1 MKRLIISLAISATT
15 LLHGCAPATTAL
27 KGETVRVPAYSTTKR
42 LRIYWVNEIDRT
54 TDTLF
59 KKSGWS
65 ALGELLIGKEPIRF
79 YRPHGVHV
87 DFRGRICVTD
97 PDAHRV
103 HLFDVQERGYRIIR
117 SDIQNA
123 FVSPIGVTSDEE
135 DNLYITDSANGELYR
150 YRITEN
156 RLEKLPTR
164 DLKRPTGIAF
174 DSFLNRLVVVDTQA
188 HQVVVLNTEGK
199 ELYRF
204 GSRGDHEGQFNYP
217 TDITINRS
225 GRILVNDALNS
236 RIQVFAP
243 DGKFLFAF
251 GAVGDSPGNF
261 ARAKGIA
268 SDSFGAMYVSDALTD
283 MIQVFD
289 YNGRHI
295 ASFGRSGSAP
305 GEFWMPIGLFVDQ
318 EDRLYAVDGYNRR
331 IQMFEGLSDAAQET
345 RSTAP

>member
-1 MKRLIISLAISATT
+1 MKRLVISLAISVTT
-15 LLHGCAPATTAL
+15 FLHGCAPASTAL
-27 KGETVRVPAYSTTKR
+27 KDGLVKIPAYSTTKK
-42 LRIYWVNEIDRT
+42 LRIYWMNEIDRT

-59 KKSGWS
+59 RRSGWS
-65 ALGELLIGKEPIRF
+65 ALGELITGKEPVRF

-87 DFRGRICVTD
+87 DFRGRICVSD

-103 HLFDVQERGYRIIR
+103 HLFDVQDRGYRVIR
-117 SDIQNA
+117 SDIQND

-135 DNLYITDSANGELYR
+135 DNLYITDSAGGELYR
-150 YRITEN
+150 YRIRDG
-156 RLEKLPTR
+156 RLEKLR
-164 DLKRPTGIAF
+164 ARNLKRPTGIAF
-174 DSFLNRLVVVDTQA
+174 DSFLNRLVVVDTLA
-188 HQVVVLNTEGK
+188 HQVVVLDPQGR

-204 GSRGDHEGQFNYP
+204 GSRGDQEGQFNYP

-236 RIQVFAP
+236 RIQVFTP
-243 DGKFLFAF
+243 DGKFLFSF
-251 GAVGDSPGNF
+251 GAVGDSPGTF

-295 ASFGRSGSAP
+295 ASFGRSGSAR

-331 IQMFEGLSDAAQET
+331 VQMFEGLSDAAQET